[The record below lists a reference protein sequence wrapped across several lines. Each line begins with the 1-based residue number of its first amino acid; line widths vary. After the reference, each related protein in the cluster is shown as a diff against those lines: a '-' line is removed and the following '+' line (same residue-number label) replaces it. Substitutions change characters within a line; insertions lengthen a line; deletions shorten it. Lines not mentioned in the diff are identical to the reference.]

1 MWRGQSLVLME
12 KCVIIGS
19 VAGVLTAL
27 DGENGVG
34 QRGGAVKG
42 LKAILKLQT
51 GQPLG
56 HQADTQFG
64 TFASRDFAKLLN
76 SKEY

>member
-1 MWRGQSLVLME
+1 LLS
-12 KCVIIGS
+12 
-19 VAGVLTAL
+19 
-27 DGENGVG
+27 
-34 QRGGAVKG
+34 AVRHFISELWLPCLG
-42 LKAILKLQT
+42 ILKLQT

-76 SKEY
+76 S